1 MATKT
6 YNSNDMITKVTGTS
20 CFVGIIRK
28 RQTTV
33 IFGLCWLL
41 LTPSLCVQSVEQRL
55 LLKNASV
62 VMTMDSSIGEG
73 ELGLIENADVLIVGS
88 HIAKVGQDIQDV
100 SARKVDLTGRIVLPG
115 FVDAHNHLWNSM
127 LRGCGS
133 GGDLYWWLNHCQYP
147 LLEDPVSVETVYEG
161 VRLSTFD
168 LINTGVTTTLDWM
181 GGPSPEFADNN
192 LRALEDA
199 GIRFVYSAFRHVADK
214 AAMQDLEIIR
224 RRLDNNPLGTLQVG
238 PFLIN
243 EEPFRSGFFVLTD
256 FAKKHKLRIHVHL
269 RENAG
274 DKEFGQLAMLREA
287 DVLGPRLQVAHAIHL
302 DDAELEEFAEAGV
315 RAIHNPL
322 SNMRLGSGIMR
333 LHEMLE
339 AGIPVALGL
348 DGGTNDTSDMF
359 NTMRIAVGL
368 QRAKLRRTDIRPT
381 ITEVLRMATID
392 GAGVLGLEQQ
402 VGSLTPGKQ
411 ADIIALN
418 PDMVNFAPRFDWVSQ
433 IVLNAQPVNV
443 DWVFVA
449 GQPLKRNGEL
459 VGDVDNI
466 IAQANRDAA
475 VLKKIIDKAV
485 ADQATEKNL

>member
-1 MATKT
+1 
-6 YNSNDMITKVTGTS
+6 MIV
-20 CFVGIIRK
+20 
-28 RQTTV
+28 
-33 IFGLCWLL
+33 
-41 LTPSLCVQSVEQRL
+41 
-55 LLKNASV
+55 
-62 VMTMDSSIGEG
+62 TMDSSVGES
-73 ELGLIENADVLIVGS
+73 ELGLIENGDVLIVGS
-88 HIAKVGQDIQDV
+88 HIAKVGQDIQDK
-100 SARKVDLTGRIVLPG
+100 SAQKLDLTGRIVLPG

-133 GGDLYWWLNHCQYP
+133 VGDLYWWLNHCQYP
-147 LLEDPVSVETVYEG
+147 LLEEPVPIETVYGG
-161 VRLSTFD
+161 VRLSAFD

-181 GGPSPEFADNN
+181 GGPSSEFTDNN

-199 GIRFVYSAFRHVADK
+199 GIRFVYSSFRHVADE
-214 AAMQDLEIIR
+214 AAMQDLEVIR
-224 RRLDNNPLGTLQVG
+224 QRLENNPLGTLQVG

-243 EEPFRSGFFVLTD
+243 EEPFRSSFIALTG
-256 FAKKHKLRIHVHL
+256 FAKEHKLRIHVHL
-269 RENAG
+269 RENVG

-302 DDAELEEFAEAGV
+302 DDAELKELAEAGV
-315 RAIHNPL
+315 GAVHNPL

-381 ITEVLRMATID
+381 ITEVLRMATIG

-402 VGSLTPGKQ
+402 VGSLVPGKQ
-411 ADIIALN
+411 ADIIAIN

-433 IVLNAQPVNV
+433 IVLNAQPANV
-443 DWVFVA
+443 EWVFVA
-449 GQPLKRNGEL
+449 GRTLKRQGKL
-459 VGDVDNI
+459 VGDVGSVI
-466 IAQANRDAA
+466 ERAKRDVA
-475 VLKKIIDKAV
+475 VIKEIV
-485 ADQATEKNL
+485 EKGQ

>member
-1 MATKT
+1 
-6 YNSNDMITKVTGTS
+6 MITEVTGTS
-20 CFVGIIRK
+20 CFIGKIRRPQK
-28 RQTTV
+28 IL
-33 IFGLCWLL
+33 IFGLSWLL
-41 LTPSLCVQSVEQRL
+41 LTLSLCVQSAEQRL
-55 LLKNASV
+55 LLKNASM

-88 HIAKVGQDIQDV
+88 QIVKLGQDIQDK
-100 SARKVDLTGRIVLPG
+100 SAKKVDLTGRIVLPG

-133 GGDLYWWLNHCQYP
+133 GGDLYRWLNRCQYP
-147 LLEDPVSVETVYEG
+147 LLEEPVPVETVYGG
-161 VRLSTFD
+161 VRLSAYD

-181 GGPSPEFADNN
+181 GGPSPEFTDNN
-192 LRALEDA
+192 LQALEDA
-199 GIRFVYSAFRHVADK
+199 GIRFVYSAFRHVADE
-214 AAMQDLEIIR
+214 AAMQDLEVIR
-224 RRLDNNPLGTLQVG
+224 QRLENNPLGTLQVG

-243 EEPFRSGFFVLTD
+243 EEPFRSGFFALTD
-256 FAKKHKLRIHVHL
+256 FAEKHKLRIHVHL

-302 DDAELEEFAEAGV
+302 DDTELEELAEAGV
-315 RAIHNPL
+315 GAVHNPL

-381 ITEVLRMATID
+381 ITEVLRMATIG

-411 ADIIALN
+411 ADIIAIN

-433 IVLNAQPVNV
+433 VVLNAQPANV

-449 GQPLKRNGEL
+449 GRTLKHEGKL
-459 VGDVDNI
+459 VGDVGSVI
-466 IAQANRDAA
+466 ERAKRDAA
-475 VLKKIIDKAV
+475 VIKDIVEKA
-485 ADQATEKNL
+485 QSNN

>member
-1 MATKT
+1 M
-6 YNSNDMITKVTGTS
+6 
-20 CFVGIIRK
+20 GIIHGLHNIF
-28 RQTTV
+28 V
-33 IFGLCWLL
+33 FGLSSFL
-41 LTPSLCVQSVEQRL
+41 LTTSLCVQSAEQRL
-55 LLKNASV
+55 LLKNAAM
-62 VMTMDSSIGEG
+62 VMTMDASIGES
-73 ELGLIENADVLIVGS
+73 ELGLIENADVLIVGNQ
-88 HIAKVGQDIQDV
+88 IAEVGQDIQDK
-100 SARKVDLTGRIVLPG
+100 SARKVDLSGRIVLPG

-133 GGDLYWWLNHCQYP
+133 SVDLYGWLDHCQYP
-147 LLEDPVSVETVYEG
+147 LLEDPVPVETVYGG
-161 VRLSTFD
+161 VRLSAFD
-168 LINTGVTTTLDWM
+168 LINAGVTTTLDWM
-181 GGPSPEFADNN
+181 GGPSAEFTDNN
-192 LRALEDA
+192 LRALEDS
-199 GIRFVYSAFRHVADK
+199 GIRFVYSSFRHVANET
-214 AAMQDLEIIR
+214 AMQDLEVIR
-224 RRLDNNPLGTLQVG
+224 QRLENNPLGTLQVG

-243 EEPFRSGFFVLTD
+243 EEPFRSSFFALTD

-274 DKEFGQLAMLREA
+274 DREYGQLAILREA

-302 DDAELEEFAEAGV
+302 DDTELKELAEAGV
-315 RAIHNPL
+315 GAVHNPL

-368 QRAKLRRTDIRPT
+368 QRAKFQRTDIRPT
-381 ITEVLRMATID
+381 MTEVLRMATIG

-418 PDMVNFAPRFDWVSQ
+418 PDTVNFAPRFDWVSQ
-433 IVLNAQPVNV
+433 IILNAQPVNV

-449 GQPLKRNGEL
+449 GKTLKRQGKL
-459 VGDVDNI
+459 VGDVGGVIERAKRDVDVI
-466 IAQANRDAA
+466 KGMVERAQSND
-475 VLKKIIDKAV
+475 
-485 ADQATEKNL
+485 